1 MSLWAGLGLA
11 FRASPFYLFS
21 QQSLIYVSRGLLR
34 AWTGAVRGASES
46 SLIFRKDW
54 GKETWVRGW
63 WVERPPQ
70 GPSCPAPHPSPLGII
85 LDYHLHQE
93 GWGFPASN

>member
-11 FRASPFYLFS
+11 FRASPFYLLS
-21 QQSLIYVSRGLLR
+21 QQSLIYVSRTLLR
-34 AWTGAVRGASES
+34 AWTGAFRGAPES
-46 SLIFRKDW
+46 WLIFHKDW

-63 WVERPPQ
+63 WWVECPPQ

-85 LDYHLHQE
+85 LDQE
-93 GWGFPASN
+93 GWGFPASS